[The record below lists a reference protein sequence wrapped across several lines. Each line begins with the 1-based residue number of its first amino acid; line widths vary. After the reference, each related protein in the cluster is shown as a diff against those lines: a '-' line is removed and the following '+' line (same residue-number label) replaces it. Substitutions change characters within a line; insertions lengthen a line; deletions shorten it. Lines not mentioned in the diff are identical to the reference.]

1 MDTSDHKSFKDK
13 LDKAHQWPS
22 LYMFKFIVPNDKVE
36 PVKRLF
42 PKNILKEKPSK
53 TGKYISV
60 TAEIMVSSSEQVIQI
75 YEDASKVD
83 GLIAL

>member
-1 MDTSDHKSFKDK
+1 MDTSDNKSFKDK
-13 LDKAHQWPS
+13 LEQTHQWPS
-22 LYMFKFIVPNDKVE
+22 LFMFKFIVPNDKVE
-36 PVKRLF
+36 QVKNLF

-60 TAEIMVSSSEQVIQI
+60 TAEVMVSSSDQVIQI